1 MKTKRISTIIC
12 LFLLTTSMVTNAQ
25 TNTQLDSTQFVGFY
39 HYTIQTQDDE
49 GQNVTD
55 SMRMALFVGSRATY
69 FTNIQSYNRDGR
81 VDKEFLNAFM
91 MHIQNVL
98 TDMEKAKVTTLEA
111 IYPYRYATNEP
122 LAKIDWVITD
132 DTMTVCGLL
141 CHCATGGLYGKEWS
155 VWYTEEIPSPAGP
168 WKLRGLPGMV
178 LKAED
183 DKGIFSFTF
192 CGLINKKA
200 PIVYMG
206 EESHQQISEEKFIA
220 HRNKTFCNKR
230 YIQNPRYYIP
240 DGALDEAV
248 EMWAGGPEPPAE
260 EKQTVVARDL
270 IVPKKANKYQPL
282 ELK

>member
-25 TNTQLDSTQFVGFY
+25 TNTQLDTTQFVAFY
-39 HYTIQTQDDE
+39 HYTIQTQDDKGE
-49 GQNVTD
+49 NVTD
-55 SMRMALFVGSRATY
+55 SMRMALLVGTRATY
-69 FTNIQSYNRDGR
+69 YTNIQSYNRDGR

-141 CHCATGGLYGKEWS
+141 CHRATGGLYGKEWS

-168 WKLRGLPGMV
+168 WKLRGLPGLIV
-178 LKAED
+178 KAED
-183 DKGIFSFTF
+183 AEGIHCFSLYETKNEVREIYSISNPDYHK
-192 CGLINKKA
+192 LSRKKLMA
-200 PIVYMG
+200 FKKKVFG
-206 EESHQQISEEKFIA
+206 
-220 HRNKTFCNKR
+220 
-230 YIQNPRYYIP
+230 NPRYVKEPNYY
-240 DGALDEAV
+240 V
-248 EMWAGGPEPPAE
+248 PEGSD
-260 EKQTVVARDL
+260 TVVE
-270 IVPKKANKYQPL
+270 VNKNGMTYYVGMDSHMIILQKSHVYQPL

>member
-111 IYPYRYATNEP
+111 IYPYRYSTNEP

-132 DTMTVCGLL
+132 DTMTICGLL
-141 CHCATGGLYGKEWS
+141 CHRATGGLYGKEWS

-168 WKLRGLPGMV
+168 WKLRGLPGLIV
-178 LKAED
+178 KAED
-183 DKGIFSFTF
+183 AEGIHCFSLYETKNEVREIYSISNPDYHK
-192 CGLINKKA
+192 LSRKKLM
-200 PIVYMG
+200 VFKKKVFG
-206 EESHQQISEEKFIA
+206 
-220 HRNKTFCNKR
+220 
-230 YIQNPRYYIP
+230 NPRYVKEPNYY
-240 DGALDEAV
+240 V
-248 EMWAGGPEPPAE
+248 PEGSD
-260 EKQTVVARDL
+260 TVVE
-270 IVPKKANKYQPL
+270 VNKNGMTYYVGMDSHMIILQKSHVYQPL

>member
-1 MKTKRISTIIC
+1 MRELLS
-12 LFLLTTSMVTNAQ
+12 LMVLLLTISAQ
-25 TNTQLDSTQFVGFY
+25 AEVLDSTKFVAFY

-55 SMRMALFVGSRATY
+55 SMRMALLVGTRATY
-69 FTNIQSYNRDGR
+69 YTNIQSYNRDGR

-141 CHCATGGLYGKEWS
+141 CHRVTGGLYGKEWS

-168 WKLRGLPGMV
+168 WKLRGLPGLIV
-178 LKAED
+178 KAED
-183 DKGIFSFTF
+183 AEGIHCFELYETKNEVRAISAISNPNYQK
-192 CGLINKKA
+192 LSRKKLMA
-200 PIVYMG
+200 F
-206 EESHQQISEEKFIA
+206 KK
-220 HRNKTFCNKR
+220 KTLG
-230 YIQNPRYYIP
+230 NPRYVKEPNYY
-240 DGALDEAV
+240 V
-248 EMWAGGPEPPAE
+248 PEGSD
-260 EKQTVVARDL
+260 TVVE
-270 IVPKKANKYQPL
+270 VNKNGMTYYVGMDSHMIILQKSHVYQPL
-282 ELK
+282 ELE